1 MKRNGEI
8 LSQIIRYLKG
18 KTRGKEAADFK
29 KKLKE
34 DPQLAEDYALL
45 KKVASQFDLSPE
57 KAMLSAV
64 ERLADRLVRDFQT
77 GRRHKGRPF
86 GVTVFD
92 SKLLPLPEG
101 VRPAVVDTRKLK
113 YRIGDCTLDIALY
126 PVSPDS
132 YELIGQIVGCAD
144 DDRFQVTLKARKDK
158 YTTESD
164 QFHLFR
170 FERVYSDKYR
180 LTIKRGRDIIAIV
193 EIEL

>member
-1 MKRNGEI
+1 MKRNGET
-8 LSQIIRYLKG
+8 LGEIIRYLKG
-18 KTRGKEAADFK
+18 KTSRKEAAEFK

-34 DPQLAEDYALL
+34 DAQLAKDYALL

-57 KAMLSAV
+57 KAMLAAV

-77 GRRHKGRPF
+77 GKRHKGEPY

-132 YELIGQIVGCAD
+132 YELIGQIVGCAEE
-144 DDRFQVTLKARKDK
+144 DRFQVILKAKKDK
-158 YTTESD
+158 YSTDTD

-170 FERVYSDKYR
+170 FERVFSGKYR
-180 LTIKRGRDIIAIV
+180 LSVRRGRETIAIV
-193 EIEL
+193 ELEL